1 MSNVS
6 TIQATQNGRAR
17 ATPHAAR
24 QAPLSD
30 LAFEFLAEA
39 IIEGRIAPGAKLNEP
54 ELARSLGISRGPLR
68 EAVRRL
74 EEQGLVRR
82 RPRAGVRAVALSA
95 ATVIDMFVVR
105 EALEGMAARL
115 AAERRTEEDVAALRR
130 LVAHQADA
138 LVEPAPVR
146 GVWSLHGAIARIA
159 ASPRITEV
167 LESQLYRLIR
177 HYRHAERIGEGR
189 ARRSVEEH
197 RRIVEAIAERDGELA
212 ELLMR
217 RHIAAARQVLQT
229 HLASGNRGGEG
240 PAP

>member
-6 TIQATQNGRAR
+6 TSAPAIGGRAR
-17 ATPHAAR
+17 RRAHRAQA
-24 QAPLSD
+24 APLSD
-30 LAFEFLAEA
+30 LAFEALAEA
-39 IIEGRIAPGAKLNEP
+39 IIDGRIGPGAKLNEP

-82 RPRAGVRAVALSA
+82 RPRAGVRAVALSPEA
-95 ATVIDMFVVR
+95 MIDMFIVR

-115 AAERRTEEDVAALRR
+115 AAERRTEGDVTALRR
-130 LVAHQADA
+130 LVASQSDA
-138 LVEPAPVR
+138 LLEPVPVR
-146 GVWSLHGAIARIA
+146 GVWNFHGAIARIA

-177 HYRHAERIGEGR
+177 QFRHKERIGGGR
-189 ARRSVEEH
+189 GGRSVEEH
-197 RRIVEAIAERDGELA
+197 RRIVEAIAERDAELA

-217 RHIAAARQVLQT
+217 RHVAAARAVLETRIAAADP
-229 HLASGNRGGEG
+229 EG
-240 PAP
+240 YPSTP